1 MRGAVHTIN
10 ETPPCSPTDGH
21 AASFPRSSPSA
32 RIAHSSLPSLHSL
45 HRRVVLLVREARGK
59 LAAGGLA
66 AILALAVK
74 RTLLGVVESSL
85 ATPNRPFT
93 PRATAVEFHVDPPR
107 IGLVLGH
114 LASPF
119 PPPASATRQGAVC
132 LLRSIAHQLSG
143 RNPFTQSLTGC
154 AAIPTPARATCGRDK
169 RPGRVRLRRW
179 RACSEARRPPMEA
192 SGADSHPERSA
203 GPRDGCE
210 RAPRGQ
216 PRRSLRRSGAQ
227 RPSGLLGR
235 AVAS

>member
-74 RTLLGVVESSL
+74 RTVLGVVESSL

-93 PRATAVEFHVDPPR
+93 PRATAIEFHVDPTADRTCTWASR
-107 IGLVLGH
+107 I
-114 LASPF
+114 SF
-119 PPPASATRQGAVC
+119 PAARFRNAAGRC
-132 LLRSIAHQLSG
+132 L
-143 RNPFTQSLTGC
+143 F
-154 AAIPTPARATCGRDK
+154 AALHRAPTFGPQPVHPKPHG
-169 RPGRVRLRRW
+169 LRRDPD
-179 RACSEARRPPMEA
+179 A
-192 SGADSHPERSA
+192 GA
-203 GPRDGCE
+203 
-210 RAPRGQ
+210 
-216 PRRSLRRSGAQ
+216 RSLRA
-227 RPSGLLGR
+227 
-235 AVAS
+235 